1 MANKNMTAQQK
12 AIDNMIRKLNKRLVV
27 MAKTGMEVS
36 SVYMAITA
44 TMQRVGADAVA
55 KYEKFTLSNG
65 GQPKAVSPIRYVSV
79 MAADGAMISVPQ
91 LSRANWALN
100 TITAPDLSAW
110 EEMGTGRAEREAM
123 RAYLENALYPG
134 DIATDED
141 ISQAFASEWMKSDML
156 NYVWDYLYG
165 LKHVSE
171 VAQFFNSIP
180 EHYQPGEL
188 DKFNAEA
195 TRLYGKY
202 ATKVDPTKVRKKPL
216 SKREKAYVW
225 GGTNKKGKRTE
236 QDFGATG
243 RALDKLNKAIEDDDA
258 VAQTLAARE
267 YLSWAKAT
275 VGSYGDTG
283 VPVPYNPTGEEV
295 QDLIRWYKGGK

>member
-1 MANKNMTAQQK
+1 MASKHMTAQQK

-55 KYEKFTLSNG
+55 KYEKFSLSNG
-65 GQPKAVSPIRYVSV
+65 VQPKAVSPIRYVSV

-123 RAYLENALYPG
+123 RAYLENAVYPG
-134 DIATDED
+134 SEASDED
-141 ISQAFASEWMKSDML
+141 ISQAFASEWMSKDFM

-171 VAQFFNSIP
+171 VSQFFNSIP
-180 EHYQPGEL
+180 KHYQPGEL
-188 DKFNAEA
+188 EKYNAEA
-195 TRLYGKY
+195 ARLYGKY
-202 ATKVDPTKVRKKPL
+202 ATKVDENKVRPKKL
-216 SKREKAYVW
+216 TEREHSYVW
-225 GGTNKKGKRTE
+225 GGKDKKGKRTE
-236 QDFGATG
+236 GDFGAVG
-243 RALDKLNKAIEDDDA
+243 KALDKLNAAIEKGDLI
-258 VAQTLAARE
+258 AQTLAARE
-267 YLSWAKAT
+267 YLSWSKAT
-275 VGSYGDTG
+275 GSYGDKG

-295 QDLIRWYKGGK
+295 QELLKWYKGGK